1 MRLLPAIDILDGSC
15 VRLNKGKYNEITKY
29 SDDPLA
35 IATKWYEIGIRNI
48 HIVDLNGAKTGE
60 LTNFSIIN
68 KIRESLSDLYI
79 QVGGGIRTRES
90 IDKYLKSGI
99 DKIIIG
105 TKALTSPEFLG
116 SIPLDLRKRIIIDV
130 AMNNNVLASD
140 GWIEKSEINIVDFIK
155 KLETNNIT
163 ELVVTD
169 ISKDGMLSGINQALY
184 KKISSLTE
192 IPIIV
197 SGGVTTLEDIHEI
210 ISMRDKGLS
219 GIIIG
224 KAIYENR
231 IKISDLNYKRPGD
244 GLDPIFY
251 KKIIGKKLKKFLNAD
266 QKILLENL
274 KN

>member
-1 MRLLPAIDILDGSC
+1 MKLLPAIDILDGSC

-60 LTNFSIIN
+60 VTNFSIIN

-197 SGGVTTLEDIHEI
+197 SGGVTTIEDIHEI

-231 IKISDLNYKRPGD
+231 IKISDLV
-244 GLDPIFY
+244 
-251 KKIIGKKLKKFLNAD
+251 KLERN
-266 QKILLENL
+266 
-274 KN
+274 

>member
-1 MRLLPAIDILDGSC
+1 MKLLPAIDILDGSC
-15 VRLNKGKYNEITKY
+15 VRLNKGKYSEITKY
-29 SDDPLA
+29 SNDPLA

-60 LTNFSIIN
+60 LTNFPIIN
-68 KIRESLSDLYI
+68 RIRESLSDLYI

-116 SIPLDLRKRIIIDV
+116 SIPIDLRKRIIIDV

-140 GWIEKSEINIVDFIK
+140 GWVEKSEINIVDFIK
-155 KLETNNIT
+155 KLETNQIT

-169 ISKDGMLSGINQALY
+169 ITKDGMLSGINQALY

-197 SGGVTTLEDIHEI
+197 SGGVTTLEDVHEI

-231 IKISDLNYKRPGD
+231 IKISDLV
-244 GLDPIFY
+244 
-251 KKIIGKKLKKFLNAD
+251 KLESN
-266 QKILLENL
+266 
-274 KN
+274 

>member
-1 MRLLPAIDILDGSC
+1 MKLLPAIDILDGSC
-15 VRLNKGKYNEITKY
+15 VRLNKGKYNEITTY

-60 LTNFSIIN
+60 LTNFPIIN
-68 KIRESLSDLYI
+68 RIRESLSDLYI

-90 IDKYLKSGI
+90 VDKYLKSGI

-116 SIPLDLRKRIIIDV
+116 SIPLDLRKRIIVDV

-231 IKISDLNYKRPGD
+231 IKISDLV
-244 GLDPIFY
+244 
-251 KKIIGKKLKKFLNAD
+251 KLESN
-266 QKILLENL
+266 
-274 KN
+274 

>member
-1 MRLLPAIDILDGSC
+1 MKLLPAIDILNGSC
-15 VRLNKGKYNEITKY
+15 VRLNKGKYNEITTY

-60 LTNFSIIN
+60 LTNFPIIN
-68 KIRESLSDLYI
+68 RIRESLSDLYI

-90 IDKYLKSGI
+90 VDKYLKSGI

-116 SIPLDLRKRIIIDV
+116 SIPLDLRKRIIVDV

-197 SGGVTTLEDIHEI
+197 SGGVTTLEDVHEI

-231 IKISDLNYKRPGD
+231 IKISDLV
-244 GLDPIFY
+244 
-251 KKIIGKKLKKFLNAD
+251 KLESN
-266 QKILLENL
+266 
-274 KN
+274 

>member
-1 MRLLPAIDILDGSC
+1 MKLLPAIDILDGSC
-15 VRLNKGKYNEITKY
+15 VRLNKGKYNEITTY

-60 LTNFSIIN
+60 LTNFPIIN
-68 KIRESLSDLYI
+68 RIRESLSDLYI

-90 IDKYLKSGI
+90 VDKYLKSGI

-116 SIPLDLRKRIIIDV
+116 SIPIDLRKRIIIDV

-140 GWIEKSEINIVDFIK
+140 GWVEKSEINIVDFIK
-155 KLETNNIT
+155 KLETNQIT

-169 ISKDGMLSGINQALY
+169 ITKDGMLSGINQALY

-197 SGGVTTLEDIHEI
+197 SGGVTTLEDVHEI

-231 IKISDLNYKRPGD
+231 IKISDLV
-244 GLDPIFY
+244 
-251 KKIIGKKLKKFLNAD
+251 KLESN
-266 QKILLENL
+266 
-274 KN
+274 

>member
-1 MRLLPAIDILDGSC
+1 MKLLPAIDILDGSC

-60 LTNFSIIN
+60 VTNFSIIN

-231 IKISDLNYKRPGD
+231 IKISDLV
-244 GLDPIFY
+244 
-251 KKIIGKKLKKFLNAD
+251 KLERN
-266 QKILLENL
+266 
-274 KN
+274 

>member
-1 MRLLPAIDILDGSC
+1 MKLLPAIDILDGSC

-197 SGGVTTLEDIHEI
+197 SGGVTTIEDIHEI

-231 IKISDLNYKRPGD
+231 IKISDLV
-244 GLDPIFY
+244 
-251 KKIIGKKLKKFLNAD
+251 KLERN
-266 QKILLENL
+266 
-274 KN
+274 

>member
-1 MRLLPAIDILDGSC
+1 MKLLPAIDILDGSC

-60 LTNFSIIN
+60 VTNFSIIN

-140 GWIEKSEINIVDFIK
+140 GWIEKSEINIVEFIK

-231 IKISDLNYKRPGD
+231 IKISDLV
-244 GLDPIFY
+244 
-251 KKIIGKKLKKFLNAD
+251 KLERN
-266 QKILLENL
+266 
-274 KN
+274 

>member
-1 MRLLPAIDILDGSC
+1 MKLLPAIDILDGSC

-29 SDDPLA
+29 SNDPLA

-197 SGGVTTLEDIHEI
+197 SGGVTTLEDVHEI

-231 IKISDLNYKRPGD
+231 IKISDLV
-244 GLDPIFY
+244 
-251 KKIIGKKLKKFLNAD
+251 KLESN
-266 QKILLENL
+266 
-274 KN
+274 

>member
-1 MRLLPAIDILDGSC
+1 MKLLPAIDILNGSC
-15 VRLNKGKYNEITKY
+15 VRLNKGKYNEITTY
-29 SDDPLA
+29 SNDPLA

-60 LTNFSIIN
+60 LTNFPIIN
-68 KIRESLSDLYI
+68 RIRESLSDLYI

-90 IDKYLKSGI
+90 VDKYLKSGI

-116 SIPLDLRKRIIIDV
+116 SIPLDLRKRIIVDV

-197 SGGVTTLEDIHEI
+197 SGGVTTLEDVHEI

-231 IKISDLNYKRPGD
+231 IKISDLV
-244 GLDPIFY
+244 
-251 KKIIGKKLKKFLNAD
+251 KLESN
-266 QKILLENL
+266 
-274 KN
+274 

>member
-1 MRLLPAIDILDGSC
+1 MKLLPAIDILDGSC
-15 VRLNKGKYNEITKY
+15 VRLNKGKYNEITTY

-60 LTNFSIIN
+60 LTNFPIIN
-68 KIRESLSDLYI
+68 RIRESLSDLYI

-90 IDKYLKSGI
+90 VDKYLKSGI

-116 SIPLDLRKRIIIDV
+116 SIPIDLRKRIIIDV
-130 AMNNNVLASD
+130 AMKNNVLASD
-140 GWIEKSEINIVDFIK
+140 GWVEKSEINIVDFIK

-169 ISKDGMLSGINQALY
+169 ITKDGMLSGINQALY

-197 SGGVTTLEDIHEI
+197 SGGVTTLEDVHEI

-231 IKISDLNYKRPGD
+231 IKISDLV
-244 GLDPIFY
+244 
-251 KKIIGKKLKKFLNAD
+251 KLESN
-266 QKILLENL
+266 
-274 KN
+274 

>member
-1 MRLLPAIDILDGSC
+1 MKLLPAIDILDGSC
-15 VRLNKGKYNEITKY
+15 VRLNKGKYNEITTY
-29 SDDPLA
+29 SNDPLA

-60 LTNFSIIN
+60 LTNFPIIN
-68 KIRESLSDLYI
+68 RIRESLSDLYI

-90 IDKYLKSGI
+90 VDKYLKSGI

-116 SIPLDLRKRIIIDV
+116 SIPIDLRKRIIIDV

-140 GWIEKSEINIVDFIK
+140 GWVEKSEINIVDFIK

-169 ISKDGMLSGINQALY
+169 ITKDGMLSGINQALY

-197 SGGVTTLEDIHEI
+197 SGGVTTLEDVHEI

-231 IKISDLNYKRPGD
+231 IKISDLV
-244 GLDPIFY
+244 
-251 KKIIGKKLKKFLNAD
+251 KLESN
-266 QKILLENL
+266 
-274 KN
+274 

>member
-1 MRLLPAIDILDGSC
+1 MKLLPAIDILDGSC

-197 SGGVTTLEDIHEI
+197 SGGVTTIEDIHEI

-231 IKISDLNYKRPGD
+231 IKISDLV
-244 GLDPIFY
+244 
-251 KKIIGKKLKKFLNAD
+251 KLESN
-266 QKILLENL
+266 
-274 KN
+274 

>member
-1 MRLLPAIDILDGSC
+1 MKLLPAIDILDGSC
-15 VRLNKGKYNEITKY
+15 VRLNKGKYNEITTY

-60 LTNFSIIN
+60 LTNFPIIN
-68 KIRESLSDLYI
+68 RIRESLSDLYI

-90 IDKYLKSGI
+90 VDKYLKSGI

-116 SIPLDLRKRIIIDV
+116 SIPIDLRKRIIIDV

-140 GWIEKSEINIVDFIK
+140 GWVEKSEINIVDFIK
-155 KLETNNIT
+155 KLEMNQIT

-197 SGGVTTLEDIHEI
+197 SGGVTTLEDVHEI

-231 IKISDLNYKRPGD
+231 IKISDLV
-244 GLDPIFY
+244 
-251 KKIIGKKLKKFLNAD
+251 KLESN
-266 QKILLENL
+266 
-274 KN
+274 

>member
-1 MRLLPAIDILDGSC
+1 MKLLPAIDILDGSC
-15 VRLNKGKYNEITKY
+15 VRLNKGKYNEITTY

-60 LTNFSIIN
+60 LTNFPIIN
-68 KIRESLSDLYI
+68 RIRESLSDLYI

-90 IDKYLKSGI
+90 VDKYLKSGI

-116 SIPLDLRKRIIIDV
+116 SIPIDLRKRIIIDV
-130 AMNNNVLASD
+130 AMKNNVLASD
-140 GWIEKSEINIVDFIK
+140 GWVEKSEINIVDFIK

-197 SGGVTTLEDIHEI
+197 SGGVTTLEDVHEI

-231 IKISDLNYKRPGD
+231 IKISDLV
-244 GLDPIFY
+244 
-251 KKIIGKKLKKFLNAD
+251 KLESN
-266 QKILLENL
+266 
-274 KN
+274 

>member
-231 IKISDLNYKRPGD
+231 IKISDLV
-244 GLDPIFY
+244 
-251 KKIIGKKLKKFLNAD
+251 KLERN
-266 QKILLENL
+266 
-274 KN
+274 

>member
-1 MRLLPAIDILDGSC
+1 MKLLPAIDILDGSC
-15 VRLNKGKYNEITKY
+15 VRLNKGKYNEITTY
-29 SDDPLA
+29 SNDPLA

-60 LTNFSIIN
+60 LTNFPIIN
-68 KIRESLSDLYI
+68 RIRESLSDLYI

-90 IDKYLKSGI
+90 VDKYLKSGI

-116 SIPLDLRKRIIIDV
+116 SIPLDLRKRIIVDV

-231 IKISDLNYKRPGD
+231 IKISDLV
-244 GLDPIFY
+244 
-251 KKIIGKKLKKFLNAD
+251 KLESN
-266 QKILLENL
+266 
-274 KN
+274 

>member
-1 MRLLPAIDILDGSC
+1 MKLLPAIDILDGSC
-15 VRLNKGKYNEITKY
+15 VRLNKGKFNEVTKY

-197 SGGVTTLEDIHEI
+197 SGGVTTIEDIHEI

-231 IKISDLNYKRPGD
+231 IKISDLV
-244 GLDPIFY
+244 
-251 KKIIGKKLKKFLNAD
+251 KLERN
-266 QKILLENL
+266 
-274 KN
+274 

>member
-1 MRLLPAIDILDGSC
+1 MKLLPAIDILDGSC
-15 VRLNKGKYNEITKY
+15 VRLNKGKYSEITKY
-29 SDDPLA
+29 SNDPLA

-169 ISKDGMLSGINQALY
+169 ISKDGMLSGINQDLY

-231 IKISDLNYKRPGD
+231 IKISDLV
-244 GLDPIFY
+244 
-251 KKIIGKKLKKFLNAD
+251 KLESN
-266 QKILLENL
+266 
-274 KN
+274 

>member
-1 MRLLPAIDILDGSC
+1 MKLLPAIDILDGSC
-15 VRLNKGKYNEITKY
+15 VRLNKGKYNEITTY

-60 LTNFSIIN
+60 LTNFPIIN
-68 KIRESLSDLYI
+68 RIRESLSDLYI
-79 QVGGGIRTRES
+79 QVGGGIRTKES
-90 IDKYLKSGI
+90 VDKYLKSGI

-116 SIPLDLRKRIIIDV
+116 SIPIDIRKRIIIDV

-140 GWIEKSEINIVDFIK
+140 GWVEKSEINIVDFIK

-197 SGGVTTLEDIHEI
+197 SGGVTTLEDVHEI

-231 IKISDLNYKRPGD
+231 IKISDLV
-244 GLDPIFY
+244 
-251 KKIIGKKLKKFLNAD
+251 KLESN
-266 QKILLENL
+266 
-274 KN
+274 

>member
-1 MRLLPAIDILDGSC
+1 MKLLPAIDILDGSC
-15 VRLNKGKYNEITKY
+15 VRLNKGKYNEITTY

-60 LTNFSIIN
+60 LTNFPIIN
-68 KIRESLSDLYI
+68 RIRESLSDLYI
-79 QVGGGIRTRES
+79 QVGGGIRTKES
-90 IDKYLKSGI
+90 VDKYLKSGI

-116 SIPLDLRKRIIIDV
+116 SIPIDIRKRIIIDV

-140 GWIEKSEINIVDFIK
+140 GWVEKSEINIVDFIK
-155 KLETNNIT
+155 KLETNQIT

-169 ISKDGMLSGINQALY
+169 ITKDGMLSGINQALY

-197 SGGVTTLEDIHEI
+197 SGGVTTLEDVHEI

-231 IKISDLNYKRPGD
+231 IKISDLV
-244 GLDPIFY
+244 
-251 KKIIGKKLKKFLNAD
+251 KLESN
-266 QKILLENL
+266 
-274 KN
+274 

>member
-1 MRLLPAIDILDGSC
+1 MKLLPAIDILNGSC
-15 VRLNKGKYNEITKY
+15 VRLNKGKYNEITTY
-29 SDDPLA
+29 SNDPLA

-90 IDKYLKSGI
+90 VDKYLKSGI

-116 SIPLDLRKRIIIDV
+116 SIPLDLRKRIIVDV

-197 SGGVTTLEDIHEI
+197 SGGVTTLEDVHEI

-231 IKISDLNYKRPGD
+231 IKISDLV
-244 GLDPIFY
+244 
-251 KKIIGKKLKKFLNAD
+251 KLESN
-266 QKILLENL
+266 
-274 KN
+274 

>member
-1 MRLLPAIDILDGSC
+1 MKLLPAIDILDGSC

-231 IKISDLNYKRPGD
+231 IKISDLV
-244 GLDPIFY
+244 
-251 KKIIGKKLKKFLNAD
+251 KLERN
-266 QKILLENL
+266 
-274 KN
+274 

>member
-1 MRLLPAIDILDGSC
+1 
-15 VRLNKGKYNEITKY
+15 
-29 SDDPLA
+29 
-35 IATKWYEIGIRNI
+35 
-48 HIVDLNGAKTGE
+48 
-60 LTNFSIIN
+60 
-68 KIRESLSDLYI
+68 
-79 QVGGGIRTRES
+79 
-90 IDKYLKSGI
+90 
-99 DKIIIG
+99 
-105 TKALTSPEFLG
+105 
-116 SIPLDLRKRIIIDV
+116 
-130 AMNNNVLASD
+130 MNNNVLASD

-169 ISKDGMLSGINQALY
+169 ISKDGMLSGINQDLY

-231 IKISDLNYKRPGD
+231 IKISDLV
-244 GLDPIFY
+244 
-251 KKIIGKKLKKFLNAD
+251 KLESN
-266 QKILLENL
+266 
-274 KN
+274 

>member
-1 MRLLPAIDILDGSC
+1 MKLLPAIDILDGSC
-15 VRLNKGKYNEITKY
+15 VRLNKGKYSEITKY
-29 SDDPLA
+29 SNDPLA

-169 ISKDGMLSGINQALY
+169 ISKDGMLSGINQDLY

-197 SGGVTTLEDIHEI
+197 SGGVTTLEDVHEI

-231 IKISDLNYKRPGD
+231 IKISDLV
-244 GLDPIFY
+244 
-251 KKIIGKKLKKFLNAD
+251 KLESN
-266 QKILLENL
+266 
-274 KN
+274 